1 MASVCGTLLKPF
13 EIDNYVENLECIPI
27 EGMFTERWV
36 KQSCRLIQ
44 LSVEVGLETSQR
56 REEYVQRSI
65 TLHNKGL
72 VTIWHLLM
80 GESWRLH
87 LLPLVWKHGTPPASS
102 LPLMLVLQTESAAL
116 TILESL
122 VFHEESAEVLDALV
136 LDIIDYCVRQLT
148 FLTSYVQYHE
158 GPPYTPEEAFK
169 VAEGAQSNCKSA
181 ESGEE
186 TVNTIQGEVSGE
198 KNRLGMALACR
209 SVAVI
214 QLLTACRSKLP
225 LCAMTSLLQTHD
237 VPQLLATLLQLTPWK
252 TIHKDTAYDFQD
264 GQWVPEKVTESSGP
278 VNRIEGQIWVTLYT
292 LLMDQETLS
301 MYELS
306 RGRRAALLKI
316 QGKLN
321 EAVLSHLPVL
331 EPFAKWLS
339 ALALTTPQQARQ
351 PPLVTTVR
359 QLGDGVVSHWTGRWQ
374 ELFQILAPRCLSP
387 SQGSLSTLATSMSA
401 AWNLEAL
408 EALLPDIPVCAVCGS
423 PAGRRCSRCRMQWY
437 CRRECQVKHWPT
449 HQSLCD
455 VISAVPSKGETN
467 VIE

>member
-1 MASVCGTLLKPF
+1 MASVCSTILQPF
-13 EIDNYVENLECIPI
+13 EIDNYVEQLECIAM
-27 EGMFTERWV
+27 EDMFTERWV
-36 KQSCRLIQ
+36 KQSCRLVQI
-44 LSVEVGLETSQR
+44 SVEVALETSQR

-72 VTIWHLLM
+72 VIIWQLLM

-87 LLPLVWKHGTPPASS
+87 LLPRIWKNETPPASS

-122 VFHEESAEVLDALV
+122 VFHEESAEALDALV
-136 LDIIDYCVRQLT
+136 LDVIDYCVRQLSV
-148 FLTSYVQYHE
+148 LASYVQCH
-158 GPPYTPEEAFK
+158 GRPPYTPEGAFK
-169 VAEGAQSNCKSA
+169 AIEDQNDNKGGGNCK
-181 ESGEE
+181 EPLK
-186 TVNTIQGEVSGE
+186 TIQKEVTDE
-198 KNRLGMALACR
+198 ENRLGMVLAFR

-237 VPQLLATLLQLTPWK
+237 VPQLLATLLELSPWE
-252 TIHKDTAYDFQD
+252 TLHEDTLYHFQD
-264 GQWVPEKVTESSGP
+264 GQWVREKDTEQSSP
-278 VNRIEGQIWVTLYT
+278 VNQIEGQIWVTLYT
-292 LLMDQETLS
+292 LLMDQESLS

-316 QGKLN
+316 RGKLN
-321 EAVLSHLPVL
+321 EELLSHLPVL
-331 EPFAKWLS
+331 EPFGKWLS
-339 ALALTTPQQARQ
+339 ALAITTPQQARP

-359 QLGDGVVSHWTGRWQ
+359 QLGDGVITRWMDRWE
-374 ELFQILAPRCLSP
+374 ELFQILASRCLSP
-387 SQGSLSTLATSMSA
+387 SQESLCVLATSMSA

-408 EALLPDIPVCAVCGS
+408 EALLPDIPSCALCGS

-437 CRRECQVKHWPT
+437 CRRECQVKHWST

-455 VISAVPSKGETN
+455 IVSSVPSTSKTN
-467 VIE
+467 IIE

>member
-1 MASVCGTLLKPF
+1 MASVCSTLLRPF
-13 EIDNYVENLECIPI
+13 EVDNYVENLECIRI
-27 EGMFTERWV
+27 EEMFSQRWV

-44 LSVEVGLETSQR
+44 LSVEVALETSHR

-72 VTIWHLLM
+72 VIIWHLLM

-87 LLPLVWKHGTPPASS
+87 LLPLVWKQGTPPTSS

-122 VFHEESAEVLDALV
+122 VFHEESAEALDALV
-136 LDIIDYCVRQLT
+136 LDVIDYCVRQLT
-148 FLTSYVQYHE
+148 FLTSYAQYHE
-158 GPPYTPEEAFK
+158 VPPYTPEAALK
-169 VAEGAQSNCKSA
+169 ASGGLSNSESA

-186 TVNTIQGEVSGE
+186 TVSTIQGEVSEE
-198 KNRLGMALACR
+198 KNRLCMVLACR

-252 TIHKDTAYDFQD
+252 ATHKDTAYDFQD
-264 GQWVPEKVTESSGP
+264 GQWVTEKDAKPSGP

-306 RGRRAALLKI
+306 QGRRAALLKI
-316 QGKLN
+316 RGKLN
-321 EAVLSHLPVL
+321 EALLSHLPVL

-339 ALALTTPQQARQ
+339 ALALTTPQQARP

-359 QLGDGVVSHWTGRWQ
+359 QLGDGVVSQWTGRWQ

-387 SQGSLSTLATSMSA
+387 SQESLSTLATSMSA

-455 VISAVPSKGETN
+455 VISAVPSKSETN
-467 VIE
+467 VID